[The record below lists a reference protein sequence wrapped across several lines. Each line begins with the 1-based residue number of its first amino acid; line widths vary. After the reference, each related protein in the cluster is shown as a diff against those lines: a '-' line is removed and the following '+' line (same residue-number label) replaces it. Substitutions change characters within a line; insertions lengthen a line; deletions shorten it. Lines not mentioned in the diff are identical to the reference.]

1 MLLLILL
8 PNVKL
13 LQIYRNDILTNA
25 GVPPEDVP
33 VKDVEGEMSEA
44 TWNLAVEVLSVKR
57 TAGEFKHKEI

>member
-1 MLLLILL
+1 MSS
-8 PNVKL
+8 
-13 LQIYRNDILTNA
+13 RILTNA

-57 TAGEFKHKEI
+57 TGGESKQKEI